1 MNFRLG
7 GKSDGGGCSAE
18 GGRSV
23 VSREAEEAISFLRE
37 RRDFWGQF
45 KPMYVSKK

>member
-7 GKSDGGGCSAE
+7 GKSDGGSSQGS
-18 GGRSV
+18 RSV